1 MLKWKF
7 SNVPGLQKI
16 ETGEYVLHDVFSKA
30 DVVRLGAIKKAFRP
44 GRRINMSMI
53 FKLQGSKQAM
63 CPKCL
68 APMLELPRSD
78 TNW

>member
-7 SNVPGLQKI
+7 LNVPGLQKI
-16 ETGEYVLHDVFSKA
+16 EIGEYVLYDMFSKA
-30 DVVRLGAIKKAFRP
+30 DIVRSGVIEKALRP

-68 APMLELPRSD
+68 VPMLELPRSD

>member
-16 ETGEYVLHDVFSKA
+16 EIGEYVLHDVFSEA
-30 DVVRLGAIKKAFRP
+30 DIVRSGAIEKALRP

-63 CPKCL
+63 CPKCR
-68 APMLELPRSD
+68 APVLELPRSN

>member
-7 SNVPGLQKI
+7 LNVPGLQKI
-16 ETGEYVLHDVFSKA
+16 EIGEYVLHNMFSKA
-30 DVVRLGAIKKAFRP
+30 NIIRSGVIKKALRP
-44 GRRINMSMI
+44 GRRINISII

-68 APMLELPRSD
+68 VPVLELPRSN

>member
-1 MLKWKF
+1 VLKWK
-7 SNVPGLQKI
+7 SPNVPGLQKI
-16 ETGEYVLHDVFSKA
+16 GIGEYVLHDVFSKA
-30 DVVRLGAIKKAFRP
+30 DVVRLGVIEKAFRP
-44 GRRINMSMI
+44 RRRINMSMI

-68 APMLELPRSD
+68 PMLELPRSD